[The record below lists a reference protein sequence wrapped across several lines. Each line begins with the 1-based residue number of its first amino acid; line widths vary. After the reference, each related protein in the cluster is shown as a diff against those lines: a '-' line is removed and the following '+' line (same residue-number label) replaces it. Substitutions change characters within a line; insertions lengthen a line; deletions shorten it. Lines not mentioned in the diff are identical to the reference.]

1 MSRTKRRVF
10 KKGGAFLRIG
20 PGSWKIPAQFEK
32 RRISLKDKL
41 EIGSLMSGQKFYLPL
56 DLVTRTLAII
66 AIRGWGKTVAATVIA
81 EEMCEA
87 GLPWVAIDP
96 VGVWWGLRANPD
108 GSPGGYP
115 VVILGGEH
123 GDLPLEKSAGAKVA
137 EAVLQENVSCVIDMS
152 SESKNTV
159 RHFVADFCDRL
170 MELRPEVPRHIFIEE
185 APELVPQKP
194 MGEQKRSLAAVDR
207 LIRLGRNRGYGATLI
222 SQRTATIQKDVL
234 TQCESLLA
242 GRSIGKPDRVA
253 MQDWIAEV
261 VGVPSPTDA
270 GKFVNSL
277 SSLESGTGWFWS
289 PQWLDVFKQIRVRRR
304 KSYHPGA
311 TRSVGESVK
320 QVQLSDV
327 RDFVERF
334 GKVLQDKPSRGSGIA
349 EVSDGR
355 HKKRV
360 NDGDELTPSV
370 SRSEYVALD
379 DRVSQAQ
386 SEAARLRAQVAE
398 LHQRAARAESVIAS
412 LREQLEPEYRALQK
426 LFGELQQVVSQQVV
440 SSNQNDMNVSVTRS
454 NSVSLGRWKAKLGKG
469 VGLILDLLVEHSD
482 GLTRQQLRL
491 LSGGFGKSTVNEYL
505 NRAKRA
511 GLVVESDEGLLKF
524 KSLNRTV
531 A

>member
-1 MSRTKRRVF
+1 M
-10 KKGGAFLRIG
+10 
-20 PGSWKIPAQFEK
+20 
-32 RRISLKDKL
+32 KDKL
-41 EIGSLMSGQKFYLPL
+41 EIGSLMSGQKFTLPL

-123 GDLPLEKSAGAKVA
+123 ADLPLEKSAGARVA

-253 MQDWIAEV
+253 MQEWIAEV
-261 VGVPSPTDA
+261 VGVPAPTDA
-270 GKFVNSL
+270 DKFINSL
-277 SSLESGTGWFWS
+277 SVLASGTGWFWS
-289 PQWLDVFKQIRVRRR
+289 PQWLDVFKQIRIRRR
-304 KSYHPGA
+304 KSYHPGE
-311 TRSVGESVK
+311 TRTVGESVK

-327 RDFVERF
+327 KEFVERF
-334 GKVLQDKPSRGSGIA
+334 GKVLTYSPPKGIPKQ
-349 EVSDGR
+349 V
-355 HKKRV
+355 
-360 NDGDELTPSV
+360 GDVLRPVPTFERPPM
-370 SRSEYVALD
+370 RPRD
-379 DRVSQAQ
+379 DRGAL
-386 SEAARLRAQVAE
+386 EAAQDEATRLRAQISE
-398 LHQRAARAESVIAS
+398 LHQRCARAESVIAN
-412 LREQLEPEYRALQK
+412 LKKQLEPQYRAMQG
-426 LFGELQQVVSQQVV
+426 LFGELEIIQP
-440 SSNQNDMNVSVTRS
+440 SNVTAS
-454 NSVSLGRWKAKLGKG
+454 PIANGSALDRWKTKLGKG
-469 VGLILDLLVEHSD
+469 PATVIEILQSHGS
-482 GLTRQQLRL
+482 LTRSQILM
-491 LSGGFGKSTVNEYL
+491 LSGGLAKSSVKEYVNK
-505 NRAKRA
+505 AKRA
-511 GLVVESDEGLLKF
+511 GIVEENADGKLSLKHF
-524 KSLNRTV
+524 VSGV